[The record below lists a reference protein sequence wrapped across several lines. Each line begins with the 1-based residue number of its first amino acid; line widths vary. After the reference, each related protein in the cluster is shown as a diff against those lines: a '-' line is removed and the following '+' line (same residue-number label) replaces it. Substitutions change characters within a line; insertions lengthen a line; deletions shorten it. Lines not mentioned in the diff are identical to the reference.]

1 MYTKH
6 FGLTALPFENVPD
19 PAFFFDSG
27 DYHTV
32 LQRMTDSLA
41 AGKGLMAVA
50 GPIGAGKTTL
60 SQKLMA
66 DLPETTRLVWLA
78 EPPTSAAGLLLFV
91 AQELGL
97 EDVSDERVFAM
108 RDLRSRLL
116 RLSAAGEQCLVIVD
130 ESHLACDDTLEGVRL
145 LNNLEEGPKK
155 LLQIILVGQQELVEM
170 LSRPEREAFRQRIAA
185 LEVIGKMDPPRL
197 REYVLHRLRVAGAKA
212 PVFTDNALETV
223 AVSTGGIPRV
233 TNSLCDRS
241 LRVAW
246 EADKSTVDAAEVHQA
261 AIDLGLGRKTLHYI
275 LKLRSEHHEKEDGPP
290 KEEEPAAK
298 EAPADDVSPAEEFL
312 RAPEEGEDREKERAD
327 PRLGGPLL
335 FLLLSVAAFAG
346 SIWFYCSRGGTPTA
360 GNCLAKLLQSLF

>member
-6 FGLTALPFENVPD
+6 FGLSALPFENVPD

-27 DYHTV
+27 DYHRV

-78 EPPTSAAGLLLFV
+78 EPPASAAGLLLFV

-97 EDVSDERVFAM
+97 EDVPEERVFAM
-108 RDLRSRLL
+108 RDLRAHLL
-116 RLSAAGEQCLVIVD
+116 WLSAAGKHCLVIID

-155 LLQIILVGQQELVEM
+155 LLQIILLGQQELVEKFA
-170 LSRPEREAFRQRIAA
+170 RPELEPFRQRIAA
-185 LEVIGKMDPPRL
+185 LEVIGRMDPPRL
-197 REYVLHRLRVAGAKA
+197 REYVLHRLKVAGAQT
-212 PVFTDNALETV
+212 PIFSESALETV
-223 AVSTGGIPRV
+223 SVSTGGIPRV

-246 EADKSTVDAAEVHQA
+246 EAGAPTVEASEVHQA

-275 LKLRSEHHEKEDGPP
+275 LKMRSEQQVKGDGPP
-290 KEEEPAAK
+290 QREPAAE
-298 EAPADDVSPAEEFL
+298 EAPSDDTDREEKPLRSPEKG
-312 RAPEEGEDREKERAD
+312 EEGVKKGKKA
-327 PRLGGPLL
+327 RLGGPLL
-335 FLLLSVAAFAG
+335 FLLLSIAAFAG
-346 SIWFYCSRGGTPTA
+346 SISFYCSRVGSLPA
-360 GNCLAKLLQSLF
+360 GRCLEKLVRSLF

>member
-27 DYHTV
+27 DYHRI

-78 EPPTSAAGLLLFV
+78 EPPASAAGLFLFV

-97 EDVSDERVFAM
+97 EDVPDERVFAM
-108 RDLRSRLL
+108 RDLRSHLL
-116 RLSAAGEQCLVIVD
+116 RMNNAGRQCLVIID
-130 ESHLACDDTLEGVRL
+130 ESHLASDDTLEGIRL

-155 LLQIILVGQQELVEM
+155 LLQIILVGQQELVEK
-170 LSRPEREAFRQRIAA
+170 LSRPELEPFRQRISA
-185 LEVIGKMDPPRL
+185 LEVIGKMEPSGL
-197 REYVLHRLRVAGAKA
+197 RAYVLHRLQVAGAKA
-212 PVFTDNALETV
+212 PVFSDNALETV

-246 EADKSTVDAAEVHQA
+246 EAGRNTVDAAEVHQA

-275 LKLRSEHHEKEDGPP
+275 LKLRSEHQEKQDAPP
-290 KEEEPAAK
+290 KEEPAVK
-298 EAPADDVSPAEEFL
+298 EDPAGDVSREEKL
-312 RAPEEGEDREKERAD
+312 SRAPEEAEEREKKRAE

-335 FLLLSVAAFAG
+335 FLLLSVAAFSG
-346 SIWFYCSRGGTPTA
+346 SIWFYCSRAGIPSA
-360 GNCLAKLLQSLF
+360 GNCLGKLLQSFF

>member
-27 DYHTV
+27 DYHRI

-78 EPPTSAAGLLLFV
+78 EPPASAAGLFLFV

-97 EDVSDERVFAM
+97 EDVPDERVFAM
-108 RDLRSRLL
+108 RDLRSHLL
-116 RLSAAGEQCLVIVD
+116 RMNNAGRQCLVIID
-130 ESHLACDDTLEGVRL
+130 ESHLASDDTLEGIRL

-155 LLQIILVGQQELVEM
+155 LLQIILVGQQELVEK
-170 LSRPEREAFRQRIAA
+170 LSRPELEPFRQRISA
-185 LEVIGKMDPPRL
+185 LEVIGKMEPSGL
-197 REYVLHRLRVAGAKA
+197 RAYVLHRLQVAGAKA
-212 PVFTDNALETV
+212 PVFSDNALETV

-246 EADKSTVDAAEVHQA
+246 EAGRNTVDAAEVHQA

-275 LKLRSEHHEKEDGPP
+275 LKLRSEHQEKQDAPP
-290 KEEEPAAK
+290 KEEPAVK
-298 EAPADDVSPAEEFL
+298 EDPAGDVSREEKL
-312 RAPEEGEDREKERAD
+312 SRAPEEAEEREKKRAE

-346 SIWFYCSRGGTPTA
+346 SIWFYCSRAGIPSA
-360 GNCLAKLLQSLF
+360 GNCLGKLLQSFF